1 VRLEGHNGSL
11 NAQTLRCIRD
21 ARKQCPMAQMH
32 AIEITDGQGAWASI
46 SQRGESAKYLHGQS
60 VRCSSAKALDYRGFP
75 LVFRRISQL
84 SAGLAGYGWTA
95 ARTP

>member
-1 VRLEGHNGSL
+1 
-11 NAQTLRCIRD
+11 
-21 ARKQCPMAQMH
+21 MAQMH

-60 VRCSSAKALDYRGFP
+60 VGWSSAKALDYRGFP
-75 LVFRRISQL
+75 LVSRRISQL

-95 ARTP
+95 ARTR